1 MAIAVINTSGDF
13 GRNICLMFFHH
24 RNSLP
29 KRTRQAVG
37 DKIYTSS
44 SSSHMPS
51 TQAATHSICFSWVH
65 MPSSAHHAYRHV
77 IRHGLF
83 SLNIYYIRTRRTTME
98 SWWCIRWWWW
108 RCGTGYNVIFCHQQS
123 VHSHTY
129 IIQFTQGPS
138 CMSCFMWMGFIFTTT
153 KTIRIIKLIFAA
165 PFSMAATAHTHTH
178 PHACRLS
185 HHQSFLR
192 HAELK
197 THTSFKC

>member
-129 IIQFTQGPS
+129 IYNSRRGLHAWAVLCEWDSFLLPLKQFESSNWYLQRHS
-138 CMSCFMWMGFIFTTT
+138 RWL
-153 KTIRIIKLIFAA
+153 RQ
-165 PFSMAATAHTHTH
+165 HTHTH
-178 PHACRLS
+178 
-185 HHQSFLR
+185 
-192 HAELK
+192 
-197 THTSFKC
+197 THTLAVSHTTNHFYVTPN